1 MQFSSSHPS
10 RRFRAQTTLSLGSAS
25 YQEMADVQHN
35 DLHGDNFRRD
45 DLRIDDLRRD
55 DLLPKRRVPIILVVD
70 DQPSIA
76 GLMSQLLTLRGYEV
90 ITASSAEQ
98 AEAEVR
104 RQLPDLIISDVM
116 MPGKSGYDF
125 CRSMKENPAT
135 RLIPFVLI
143 TGLSDSSD
151 KVRGIEAGAD
161 DFLNKPV
168 LAEELIARVKSLLRL
183 KEFTDELET
192 VDSVLC
198 TLGLIVEG
206 RDPYT
211 EGHCERLS
219 VRAVD
224 LGRHLGLDADSL
236 IALKRGGYLHDLGKI
251 AVPDEVLKKGSDL
264 TPSEWLIMK
273 LHPITGENICKPL
286 RSLHLVLPIIRNH
299 HEHSDG
305 SGYPDG
311 LIARDIPVLPR
322 ILQVVD
328 VYDALRTARS
338 YKPAQTHDQAA
349 QTMRDEARRGLWD
362 AELVD
367 EYFSMLEQMRQVA

>member
-1 MQFSSSHPS
+1 MSGPPPS
-10 RRFRAQTTLSLGSAS
+10 QISRFNARTTSLGQPAS
-25 YQEMADVQHN
+25 YQDM
-35 DLHGDNFRRD
+35 G
-45 DLRIDDLRRD
+45 
-55 DLLPKRRVPIILVVD
+55 DLLPRRRAPRILVVD

-76 GLMSQLLTLRGYEV
+76 GLMSQLLAMRGYDV
-90 ITASSAEQ
+90 VTASDAAQ
-98 AEAEVR
+98 AEAEVH
-104 RQLPDLIISDVM
+104 RQPPDLILSDVM

-125 CRSMKENPAT
+125 CRGLKENPAT

-192 VDSVLC
+192 ADSVLC

-219 VRAVD
+219 LHAAN
-224 LGRHLGLDADSL
+224 LGRHLGMDEDS
-236 IALKRGGYLHDLGKI
+236 IVALKRGGYLHDLGKI
-251 AVPDEVLKKGSDL
+251 AVPDEILKKGSDL
-264 TPSEWLIMK
+264 TPAEWEIMK

-286 RSLHLVLPIIRNH
+286 HSLRLVLPIIRYH

-311 LIARDIPVLPR
+311 LTAADIPVLPR
-322 ILQVVD
+322 VLQVVD

-338 YKPAQTHDQAA
+338 YKPAQTHEQAA
-349 QTMRDEARRGLWD
+349 QTMREEASRGLWD

-367 EYFSMLEQMRQVA
+367 EYFAMLDEKRQVA

>member
-1 MQFSSSHPS
+1 MSLSSTRVPGPLK
-10 RRFRAQTTLSLGSAS
+10 RRTTPQEGAAS
-25 YQEMADVQHN
+25 YSEMGN
-35 DLHGDNFRRD
+35 
-45 DLRIDDLRRD
+45 
-55 DLLPKRRVPIILVVD
+55 LLTRHRAARILVVD

-76 GLMSQLLTLRGYEV
+76 GLMSQLLTIRGYEV

-98 AEAEVR
+98 AEAEIR
-104 RQLPDLIISDVM
+104 RQQPDLILSDVM
-116 MPGKSGYDF
+116 MPGKSGYDL
-125 CRSMKENPAT
+125 CRTLKENPAT

-143 TGLSDSSD
+143 TGLSDSND

-192 VDSVLC
+192 ADSVLC

-219 VRAVD
+219 VRASD
-224 LGRHLGLDADSL
+224 LGRHLTLDEDSI

-251 AVPDEVLKKGSDL
+251 AVPDEILKKGSNL
-264 TPSEWLIMK
+264 TPAEWEVMK
-273 LHPITGENICKPL
+273 LHPITGENICRPL
-286 RSLHLVLPIIRNH
+286 HSLALVLPIIRHH

-311 LIARDIPVLPR
+311 LVGSEIPLLPR

-328 VYDALRTARS
+328 VYDALRTERP
-338 YKPAQTHDQAA
+338 YKPAIGHEQSAL
-349 QTMRDEARRGLWD
+349 TMREKARLGLLD
-362 AELVD
+362 GDLVNEFLD
-367 EYFSMLEQMRQVA
+367 LLREKRNVA

>member
-1 MQFSSSHPS
+1 MSSSTSS
-10 RRFRAQTTLSLGSAS
+10 RSSSPFDPRTTSKEEVAS
-25 YQEMADVQHN
+25 YQDM
-35 DLHGDNFRRD
+35 G
-45 DLRIDDLRRD
+45 
-55 DLLPKRRVPIILVVD
+55 DLLPRRRAPRILVVD

-76 GLMSQLLTLRGYEV
+76 GLMSQLLMMRGYDV
-90 ITASSAEQ
+90 VTAGSAEQ

-104 RQLPDLIISDVM
+104 KQSPDLILSDVM
-116 MPGKSGYDF
+116 MPGRSGYDF
-125 CRSMKENPAT
+125 CRSLKENPAT

-192 VDSVLC
+192 ADSVLC

-219 VRAVD
+219 VHAVD
-224 LGRHLGLDADSL
+224 LGRHLGMDEDSIL
-236 IALKRGGYLHDLGKI
+236 ALKRGGYLHDLGKI
-251 AVPDEVLKKGSDL
+251 AVPDEILKKGSDL
-264 TPSEWLIMK
+264 TPAEWEIMK
-273 LHPITGENICKPL
+273 LHPITGENICRPL
-286 RSLHLVLPIIRNH
+286 HSLRLVLPIIRNH

-311 LIARDIPVLPR
+311 LTGSEIPLLARV
-322 ILQVVD
+322 LQVVD
-328 VYDALRTARS
+328 VYDALTTARS
-338 YKPAQTHDQAA
+338 YKPAISHEQAA
-349 QTMRDEARRGLWD
+349 ATMRQEALRGLWD

-367 EYFSMLEQMRQVA
+367 EFVTMLERK

>member
-1 MQFSSSHPS
+1 M
-10 RRFRAQTTLSLGSAS
+10 G
-25 YQEMADVQHN
+25 
-35 DLHGDNFRRD
+35 
-45 DLRIDDLRRD
+45 
-55 DLLPKRRVPIILVVD
+55 DLLPRRRAPRILVVD

-76 GLMSQLLTLRGYEV
+76 GLMSQLLSMRGYDV
-90 ITASSAEQ
+90 ITAANAEQ

-104 RQLPDLIISDVM
+104 RQAPDLILSDVM
-116 MPGKSGYDF
+116 MPGRSGYDF
-125 CRSMKENPAT
+125 CRAMKDNPAT

-143 TGLSDSSD
+143 TGLSDSND

-211 EGHCERLS
+211 EGHCERLA

-224 LGRHLGLDADSL
+224 LGRHLGMDEDSI
-236 IALKRGGYLHDLGKI
+236 IALRRGGYLHDLGKI
-251 AVPDEVLKKGSDL
+251 AVPDEILKKGCDL
-264 TPSEWLIMK
+264 TPPEWEIMK
-273 LHPITGENICKPL
+273 LHPITGENICRPL
-286 RSLHLVLPIIRNH
+286 RSLRLVLPIIRHH
-299 HEHSDG
+299 HEHTNG

-311 LIARDIPVLPR
+311 LIGAEIPVLSR

-338 YKPAQTHDQAA
+338 YKPALTHEQAA
-349 QTMRDEARRGLWD
+349 QTMREEAQRGLWD
-362 AELVD
+362 AELVG
-367 EYFSMLEQMRQVA
+367 EYFSVLERKRQVA